1 MADKKP
7 GIDQALIRDLAN
19 ILNDTDL
26 TEIEVEQDD
35 LRIRVSR
42 NGTPVAMSMPA
53 MPAYQAP
60 AAVAAQPAPAAP
72 AAAQGGHNA
81 KNAVTAPMVGT
92 AYLAPAPGARPFIEV
107 GAAVKEGQT
116 ILIIEAMKTMN
127 QIPAPRAG
135 KVTEILVQDAA
146 PVEYGEPLIVIE

>member
-1 MADKKP
+1 MADKKH

-19 ILNDTDL
+19 ILNETDL

-42 NGTPVAMSMPA
+42 AGTPQYVQAPIAAPVAAVSA
-53 MPAYQAP
+53 AP
-60 AAVAAQPAPAAP
+60 AAAAAPAAP
-72 AAAQGGHNA
+72 ADARSN

-92 AYLAPAPGARPFIEV
+92 AYLAPAPGARAFIEV
-107 GAAVKEGQT
+107 GSTVKEGQT

-127 QIPAPRAG
+127 QIPAPRSG
-135 KVTEILVQDAA
+135 KVTEILVQDAS